1 MMNVLI
7 VTERL
12 NICLAE
18 EQDIHTIIEI
28 ENHEDNKSFIW
39 QGTYQEHLDEINS
52 DTALLLIFREK
63 NDNKMVG
70 YALAKINF
78 KFDVF
83 ELRRIAISR
92 KGCGYGKESILGIIK
107 YSFEQ
112 LNTNR
117 FWLDVYP
124 NNKIGINLYKGIG
137 MHLDGILRKSYKD
150 ERGYL
155 DQMIFSILREAYFV
169 GKNCNSDN

>member
-1 MMNVLI
+1 MEVII

-18 EQDIHTIIEI
+18 EQDIHTIIEL
-28 ENHEDNKSFIW
+28 ENHKDNRNFVW
-39 QGTYQEHLDEINS
+39 QGTYEEHVDEINS
-52 DTALLLIFREK
+52 DTALLLTFKEK
-63 NDNKMVG
+63 NGNQMIG
-70 YALAKINF
+70 YALVKIDF
-78 KFDVF
+78 KSEIF
-83 ELRRIAISR
+83 ELRRIVISK

-124 NNKIGINLYKGIG
+124 DNEIGINLYKGIG
-137 MHLDGILRKSYKD
+137 MHLDGMLRQSYKS

-155 DQMIFSILREAYFV
+155 DQMIFSILKEEYFV
-169 GKNCNSDN
+169 DKNK